1 MSSSSTAN
9 NNCSVVD
16 DYAVMFDGA
25 LYIRKVN
32 KNATPEEKRK
42 RRAQYM
48 KRYRTG
54 RKGVV
59 KKEGANKKKEK
70 IKKEE
75 KGEGGGAQQ
84 EASMLELGLFGIRVV
99 E

>member
-1 MSSSSTAN
+1 MSSSSSTAN
-9 NNCSVVD
+9 SNCSVVD

-54 RKGVV
+54 RKGVYN
-59 KKEGANKKKEK
+59 KKEGAKKKRKQGTDEAQHEK
-70 IKKEE
+70 VV
-75 KGEGGGAQQ
+75 GDSAQQ
-84 EASMLELGLFGIRVV
+84 PCV
-99 E
+99 EPP

>member
-1 MSSSSTAN
+1 MSSSSSTAN

-16 DYAVMFDGA
+16 DYAVMFGGA

-59 KKEGANKKKEK
+59 KKEGAKKKRKQGTDE
-70 IKKEE
+70 
-75 KGEGGGAQQ
+75 AQQ
-84 EASMLELGLFGIRVV
+84 EKDVGDSAQQPCAESNSGSARE
-99 E
+99 